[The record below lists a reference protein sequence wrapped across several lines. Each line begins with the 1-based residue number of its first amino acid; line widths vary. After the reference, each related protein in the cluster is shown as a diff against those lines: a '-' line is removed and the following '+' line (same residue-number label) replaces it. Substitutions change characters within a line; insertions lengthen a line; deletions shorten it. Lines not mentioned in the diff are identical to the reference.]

1 MISAGAPL
9 HPEISRFFLA
19 AGLPLV
25 EGYGMAES
33 PVIACNPVHLI
44 KPGTAGRPIPG
55 TEVKLTDDGEL
66 LVKGPGVMTGYHK
79 RPEETAKTVVNGWL
93 HTGDIAQID
102 GEGYLRIVDRK
113 KTSSPCRRAN
123 MSPPNRW
130 KAP

>member
-1 MISAGAPL
+1 LVFSGIHENAGGNLRLMISAGAPL

-66 LVKGPGVMTGYHK
+66 LVKGP
-79 RPEETAKTVVNGWL
+79 
-93 HTGDIAQID
+93 
-102 GEGYLRIVDRK
+102 
-113 KTSSPCRRAN
+113 CRRAN